1 MTSSKDQKTRW
12 TAPFINHIADV
23 GWEPEEK
30 TQSLFLIAGSEQT
43 SCRPRAK
50 LDDHSQRI

>member
-1 MTSSKDQKTRW
+1 MTSSKDQETRW

-30 TQSLFLIAGSEQT
+30 TQSLFLIAGSQQT
-43 SCRPRAK
+43 SSRPRAR